1 MRTFRLQL
9 FAEERTEPAT
19 PRKRQKT
26 REEGQVA
33 RSKDLGAAVVI
44 LVGLLAV
51 FAFSLWWVASLKG
64 FFVETWRF
72 MSGEQIGREGWVQ
85 VLARDFLKVFLF
97 TWLPFGLLC
106 GLAGAATAIYQVG
119 LFLFVKPLIP
129 KLSRLNPISGLK
141 KIVSLRSLVELA
153 KGILKALLLGLV
165 LYLALRKEL
174 ESIALAMKL
183 PYLQGLNVVTEK
195 IWWLALRMALLLF
208 VIAAFDYA
216 YQRWDFEKSIR
227 MSKKEIKDEYKQME
241 GDPKVKQ
248 RIRQRQRELAR
259 RRMMAQVPKAD
270 VVITNPTTLAV
281 AIQYERQ
288 VMDAPCV
295 VAKGKGVLARRIR
308 EIAQEHNVPIVEN
321 RALARALFEA
331 TDVGEIIPETLYKGV
346 AEVLAFVY
354 KLKAKK

>member
-1 MRTFRLQL
+1 M
-9 FAEERTEPAT
+9 
-19 PRKRQKT
+19 
-26 REEGQVA
+26 
-33 RSKDLGAAVVI
+33 
-44 LVGLLAV
+44 
-51 FAFSLWWVASLKG
+51 
-64 FFVETWRF
+64 
-72 MSGEQIGREGWVQ
+72 
-85 VLARDFLKVFLF
+85 
-97 TWLPFGLLC
+97 
-106 GLAGAATAIYQVG
+106 
-119 LFLFVKPLIP
+119 
-129 KLSRLNPISGLK
+129 
-141 KIVSLRSLVELA
+141 
-153 KGILKALLLGLV
+153 